1 MRLFVVTAL
10 ASAAYAFTTDLD
22 LDELDASMLD
32 WFTFDDFLA
41 LATSLDE
48 DYYLDDGE
56 YAHVKDMWTIFEEQL
71 YDGGFSDE

>member
-10 ASAAYAFTTDLD
+10 ASAACAFTADLA
-22 LDELDASMLD
+22 LDEVDASMLD
-32 WFTFDDFLA
+32 WFTFDDFLD

-56 YAHVKDMWTIFEEQL
+56 YAHVKDMWTIFEDQL
-71 YDGGFSDE
+71 LGGGFTDD